1 MKSLNKYS
9 LAFDSHSDEEKN
21 WVLDYMSDSKGVIW
35 YEKINSFDD
44 LDAVPNQDGFFAKT
58 EFYSTLRNQIKS
70 SD

>member
-21 WVLDYMSDSKGVIW
+21 WVLDYMSDSKGVIR

-44 LDAVPNQDGFFAKT
+44 LDAVPNQD
-58 EFYSTLRNQIKS
+58 
-70 SD
+70 